1 MSLKDVS
8 RRKFLRNVAASSTG
22 AALATVPN
30 PLAAHDGISAPGPG
44 GPVTMESYPWV
55 EPGKAAA
62 VTIFRRVARATLPGS
77 TQG

>member
-1 MSLKDVS
+1 MSLKDAS

-22 AALATVPN
+22 AALATLPY
-30 PLAAHDGISAPGPG
+30 PLTAHGGIPAPGPG

-55 EPGKAAA
+55 EPGK
-62 VTIFRRVARATLPGS
+62 VARATRLKIVTAAALPGS